1 MFLIFH
7 AGIRRKR
14 EIILIAIT
22 LGRVGRVNP
31 DITIFFVLFFCWTED
46 GQPKAQSVFQLAP
59 PPPAIIQLEKSLFPP
74 HTLLLLLLLHY

>member
-31 DITIFFVLFFCWTED
+31 DITIFFVLFFV
-46 GQPKAQSVFQLAP
+46 GQKTGSQKHSPFFS
-59 PPPAIIQLEKSLFPP
+59 
-74 HTLLLLLLLHY
+74 